1 VNHAMDCVSAG
12 IKNGGWYRDPKTG
25 QPLYGDKKNTG
36 SRSGAE
42 NQGYR
47 PNQGSKMSEMRNYS
61 QNRPVPVT
69 PRYLKGTSVKIG
81 GTFLAAT
88 GAVFGLTSVIFL
100 IITLIGSLITAFDVV
115 SGLIIGIFAVAFI
128 SFAVMTYVGVD
139 MVRTVG
145 RFRQYV
151 SVLRDREFCDIKEI
165 ASATG
170 RDVRKVLKDVKKMIT
185 KGWFCQGHLDEK
197 ESCLMVSE
205 HAWNQYT
212 ALMEDMK
219 QRKAEEQAA
228 QKKMQEEYDRLSP
241 EVQKIVQA
249 GDEYVR
255 KIKAANDAI
264 PGEEISAKISRME
277 LLVDRIFD
285 APLLYTGVENLL
297 GVYGYALQ
305 IYCDFSG
312 YSDMAIGI
320 ALWLGFR
327 FNINFDSPYQSAT
340 ITEFWRRWHISLS
353 SWLKDYLYI
362 SLGGN
367 RKGKIR
373 TYMNLLITMLLGG
386 LWHGASV
393 SFILWG
399 ALHGIALAVH
409 KFVMGHF
416 SSFKAL
422 GCEMKP
428 WRRVLGVL
436 ITFHV
441 VCFGWI
447 LFRATSMK
455 AVGEMLR
462 QIFTNFHPE
471 VFMQFVLGYKGVFA
485 LMVIGYVLHF
495 MPKRSEDALRG
506 VVTRSPL
513 LIQAA
518 ILAIAIFIVVQF
530 KSAGVQP
537 FIYFQF

>member
-1 VNHAMDCVSAG
+1 MNNDWEHFGEEIKQTIQDAIDTKDYSRLNQMVSDTVNHAIDCVSAG

-47 PNQGSKMSEMRNYS
+47 PNQESKMSEMRNYS

-228 QKKMQEEYDRLSP
+228 QKKMREEYDRLSP

-255 KIKAANDAI
+255 RIKAANDAI
-264 PGEEISAKISRME
+264 PGEVISAKISRME

-285 APLLYTGVENLL
+285 RVEQNPDSVNDMRRMMDYYLPTTMKLLEAYEELDAQPVQGENIISSKKEIEDTIDTLNIAFEKLL
-297 GVYGYALQ
+297 DSLFQDTAWDV
-305 IYCDFSG
+305 S
-312 YSDMAIGI
+312 SD
-320 ALWLGFR
+320 
-327 FNINFDSPYQSAT
+327 
-340 ITEFWRRWHISLS
+340 ISVLH
-353 SWLKDYLYI
+353 
-362 SLGGN
+362 
-367 RKGKIR
+367 
-373 TYMNLLITMLLGG
+373 TMLAQEG
-386 LWHGASV
+386 L
-393 SFILWG
+393 
-399 ALHGIALAVH
+399 
-409 KFVMGHF
+409 
-416 SSFKAL
+416 
-422 GCEMKP
+422 
-428 WRRVLGVL
+428 
-436 ITFHV
+436 T
-441 VCFGWI
+441 
-447 LFRATSMK
+447 
-455 AVGEMLR
+455 
-462 QIFTNFHPE
+462 
-471 VFMQFVLGYKGVFA
+471 
-485 LMVIGYVLHF
+485 
-495 MPKRSEDALRG
+495 EDGL
-506 VVTRSPL
+506 
-513 LIQAA
+513 
-518 ILAIAIFIVVQF
+518 
-530 KSAGVQP
+530 KK
-537 FIYFQF
+537 

>member
-1 VNHAMDCVSAG
+1 MNNDWEHFGEEIKQTIQDAIDTKDYSRLNQMVSDTVNHAMDCVSAG

-25 QPLYGDKKNTG
+25 QPLYGNKKNTG

-47 PNQGSKMSEMRNYS
+47 PNQESKMSEMRNYS
-61 QNRPVPVT
+61 QNRPVPVS

-100 IITLIGSLITAFDVV
+100 IITLIGSVITAFDVV

-165 ASATG
+165 ASVTG

-264 PGEEISAKISRME
+264 PGEVISAKISRME

-285 APLLYTGVENLL
+285 RVEQNPDSVNDMRRMMDYYLPTTMKLLEAYEELDAQPVQGENIISSKKEIEDTIDTLNIAFEKLL
-297 GVYGYALQ
+297 DSLFQDTAWDV
-305 IYCDFSG
+305 S
-312 YSDMAIGI
+312 SD
-320 ALWLGFR
+320 
-327 FNINFDSPYQSAT
+327 
-340 ITEFWRRWHISLS
+340 ISVLH
-353 SWLKDYLYI
+353 
-362 SLGGN
+362 
-367 RKGKIR
+367 
-373 TYMNLLITMLLGG
+373 TMLAQEG
-386 LWHGASV
+386 L
-393 SFILWG
+393 
-399 ALHGIALAVH
+399 
-409 KFVMGHF
+409 
-416 SSFKAL
+416 
-422 GCEMKP
+422 
-428 WRRVLGVL
+428 
-436 ITFHV
+436 T
-441 VCFGWI
+441 
-447 LFRATSMK
+447 
-455 AVGEMLR
+455 
-462 QIFTNFHPE
+462 
-471 VFMQFVLGYKGVFA
+471 
-485 LMVIGYVLHF
+485 
-495 MPKRSEDALRG
+495 EDGL
-506 VVTRSPL
+506 
-513 LIQAA
+513 
-518 ILAIAIFIVVQF
+518 
-530 KSAGVQP
+530 KK
-537 FIYFQF
+537 

>member
-1 VNHAMDCVSAG
+1 MNNDWEHFGEEIKQTIQDAIDTKDYSRLNQMVSDTVNHAMDCVSAG

-47 PNQGSKMSEMRNYS
+47 PNQESKMSEMRNYS
-61 QNRPVPVT
+61 QNCPVPVS

-100 IITLIGSLITAFDVV
+100 IITLIGSVITAFDVV

-228 QKKMQEEYDRLSP
+228 QKKMREEYDRLSP

-255 KIKAANDAI
+255 RIKAANDAI
-264 PGEEISAKISRME
+264 PGEVISAKISRME

-285 APLLYTGVENLL
+285 RVEQNPDSVNDMRRMMDYYLPTTMKLLEAYEELDVQPVQGENIISSKKEIEDTIDTLNIAFEKLL
-297 GVYGYALQ
+297 DSLFQDTAWDV
-305 IYCDFSG
+305 S
-312 YSDMAIGI
+312 SD
-320 ALWLGFR
+320 
-327 FNINFDSPYQSAT
+327 
-340 ITEFWRRWHISLS
+340 ISVLH
-353 SWLKDYLYI
+353 
-362 SLGGN
+362 
-367 RKGKIR
+367 
-373 TYMNLLITMLLGG
+373 TMLAQEG
-386 LWHGASV
+386 L
-393 SFILWG
+393 
-399 ALHGIALAVH
+399 
-409 KFVMGHF
+409 
-416 SSFKAL
+416 
-422 GCEMKP
+422 
-428 WRRVLGVL
+428 
-436 ITFHV
+436 T
-441 VCFGWI
+441 
-447 LFRATSMK
+447 
-455 AVGEMLR
+455 
-462 QIFTNFHPE
+462 
-471 VFMQFVLGYKGVFA
+471 
-485 LMVIGYVLHF
+485 
-495 MPKRSEDALRG
+495 EDGL
-506 VVTRSPL
+506 
-513 LIQAA
+513 
-518 ILAIAIFIVVQF
+518 
-530 KSAGVQP
+530 KK
-537 FIYFQF
+537 

>member
-1 VNHAMDCVSAG
+1 MNNDWEHFGEEIKQTIQDAIDTKDYSRLNQMVSDTVNHAMDCVLAG

-25 QPLYGDKKNTG
+25 QPLYGNKKNTG

-47 PNQGSKMSEMRNYS
+47 PNQESKMSEMRNYS
-61 QNRPVPVT
+61 QNRPVPVS

-100 IITLIGSLITAFDVV
+100 IITLIGSVITAFDVV

-228 QKKMQEEYDRLSP
+228 QKKMREEYDRLSP

-264 PGEEISAKISRME
+264 PGEVISAKISRME

-285 APLLYTGVENLL
+285 RVEQNPDSVNDMRRMMDYYLPTTMKLLEAYEELDAQPVQGENIISSKKEIEDTIDTLNIAFEKLL
-297 GVYGYALQ
+297 DSLFQDTAWDV
-305 IYCDFSG
+305 S
-312 YSDMAIGI
+312 SD
-320 ALWLGFR
+320 
-327 FNINFDSPYQSAT
+327 
-340 ITEFWRRWHISLS
+340 ISVLH
-353 SWLKDYLYI
+353 
-362 SLGGN
+362 
-367 RKGKIR
+367 
-373 TYMNLLITMLLGG
+373 TMLAQEG
-386 LWHGASV
+386 L
-393 SFILWG
+393 
-399 ALHGIALAVH
+399 
-409 KFVMGHF
+409 
-416 SSFKAL
+416 
-422 GCEMKP
+422 
-428 WRRVLGVL
+428 
-436 ITFHV
+436 T
-441 VCFGWI
+441 
-447 LFRATSMK
+447 
-455 AVGEMLR
+455 
-462 QIFTNFHPE
+462 
-471 VFMQFVLGYKGVFA
+471 
-485 LMVIGYVLHF
+485 
-495 MPKRSEDALRG
+495 EDGL
-506 VVTRSPL
+506 
-513 LIQAA
+513 
-518 ILAIAIFIVVQF
+518 
-530 KSAGVQP
+530 KK
-537 FIYFQF
+537 

>member
-1 VNHAMDCVSAG
+1 MNNDWEHFGEEIKQTIQDAIDTKDYSRLNQMVSDTVNHAMDCVSAG

-25 QPLYGDKKNTG
+25 QPLYRNKKNTG

-47 PNQGSKMSEMRNYS
+47 PNQESKMSEMRNYS

-255 KIKAANDAI
+255 RIKAANDAI
-264 PGEEISAKISRME
+264 PGEVISAKISRME

-285 APLLYTGVENLL
+285 RVEQNPDSVNDMRRMMDYYLPTTMKLLEAYEELDVQPVQGENIISSKKEIEDTIDTLNIAFEKLL
-297 GVYGYALQ
+297 DSLFQDTAWDV
-305 IYCDFSG
+305 S
-312 YSDMAIGI
+312 SD
-320 ALWLGFR
+320 
-327 FNINFDSPYQSAT
+327 
-340 ITEFWRRWHISLS
+340 ISVLH
-353 SWLKDYLYI
+353 
-362 SLGGN
+362 
-367 RKGKIR
+367 
-373 TYMNLLITMLLGG
+373 TMLAQEG
-386 LWHGASV
+386 L
-393 SFILWG
+393 
-399 ALHGIALAVH
+399 
-409 KFVMGHF
+409 
-416 SSFKAL
+416 
-422 GCEMKP
+422 
-428 WRRVLGVL
+428 
-436 ITFHV
+436 T
-441 VCFGWI
+441 
-447 LFRATSMK
+447 
-455 AVGEMLR
+455 
-462 QIFTNFHPE
+462 
-471 VFMQFVLGYKGVFA
+471 
-485 LMVIGYVLHF
+485 
-495 MPKRSEDALRG
+495 EDGL
-506 VVTRSPL
+506 
-513 LIQAA
+513 
-518 ILAIAIFIVVQF
+518 
-530 KSAGVQP
+530 KK
-537 FIYFQF
+537 

>member
-1 VNHAMDCVSAG
+1 MNNDWEHFGEEIKQTIQDAIDTKDYSRLNQMVSDTVNHAMDCVSAG

-47 PNQGSKMSEMRNYS
+47 PNQESKMSEMRNYS
-61 QNRPVPVT
+61 QNRPVPVS

-100 IITLIGSLITAFDVV
+100 IITLIGSVITAFDVV

-205 HAWNQYT
+205 DAWNQYT

-228 QKKMQEEYDRLSP
+228 QKKMREEYDRLSP

-255 KIKAANDAI
+255 RIKAANDAI
-264 PGEEISAKISRME
+264 PGEVISAKISRME

-285 APLLYTGVENLL
+285 RVEQNPDSVNDMRRMMDYYLPTTMKLLEAYEELDAQPVQGENIISSKKEIEDTIDTLNIAFEKLL
-297 GVYGYALQ
+297 DSLFQDTAWDV
-305 IYCDFSG
+305 S
-312 YSDMAIGI
+312 SD
-320 ALWLGFR
+320 
-327 FNINFDSPYQSAT
+327 
-340 ITEFWRRWHISLS
+340 ISVLH
-353 SWLKDYLYI
+353 
-362 SLGGN
+362 
-367 RKGKIR
+367 
-373 TYMNLLITMLLGG
+373 TMLAQEG
-386 LWHGASV
+386 L
-393 SFILWG
+393 
-399 ALHGIALAVH
+399 
-409 KFVMGHF
+409 
-416 SSFKAL
+416 
-422 GCEMKP
+422 
-428 WRRVLGVL
+428 
-436 ITFHV
+436 T
-441 VCFGWI
+441 
-447 LFRATSMK
+447 
-455 AVGEMLR
+455 
-462 QIFTNFHPE
+462 
-471 VFMQFVLGYKGVFA
+471 
-485 LMVIGYVLHF
+485 
-495 MPKRSEDALRG
+495 EDGL
-506 VVTRSPL
+506 
-513 LIQAA
+513 
-518 ILAIAIFIVVQF
+518 
-530 KSAGVQP
+530 KK
-537 FIYFQF
+537 

>member
-1 VNHAMDCVSAG
+1 MNNDWEHFGEEIKQTIQDAIDTKDYSRLNQMVSDTVNHAMDCVSAG

-47 PNQGSKMSEMRNYS
+47 PNQESKMSEMRNYS
-61 QNRPVPVT
+61 QNRPVPMT

-228 QKKMQEEYDRLSP
+228 QKKMREEYDRLSP

-255 KIKAANDAI
+255 RIKAANDAI
-264 PGEEISAKISRME
+264 PGEVISAKISRME

-285 APLLYTGVENLL
+285 RVEQNPDSVNDMRRMMDYYLPTTMKLLEAYEELDAQPVQGENIISSKKEIEDTIDTLNIAFEKLL
-297 GVYGYALQ
+297 DSLFQDTAWDV
-305 IYCDFSG
+305 S
-312 YSDMAIGI
+312 SD
-320 ALWLGFR
+320 
-327 FNINFDSPYQSAT
+327 
-340 ITEFWRRWHISLS
+340 ISVLH
-353 SWLKDYLYI
+353 
-362 SLGGN
+362 
-367 RKGKIR
+367 
-373 TYMNLLITMLLGG
+373 TMLAQEG
-386 LWHGASV
+386 L
-393 SFILWG
+393 
-399 ALHGIALAVH
+399 
-409 KFVMGHF
+409 
-416 SSFKAL
+416 
-422 GCEMKP
+422 
-428 WRRVLGVL
+428 
-436 ITFHV
+436 T
-441 VCFGWI
+441 
-447 LFRATSMK
+447 
-455 AVGEMLR
+455 
-462 QIFTNFHPE
+462 
-471 VFMQFVLGYKGVFA
+471 
-485 LMVIGYVLHF
+485 
-495 MPKRSEDALRG
+495 EDGL
-506 VVTRSPL
+506 
-513 LIQAA
+513 
-518 ILAIAIFIVVQF
+518 
-530 KSAGVQP
+530 KK
-537 FIYFQF
+537 

>member
-1 VNHAMDCVSAG
+1 MNNDWEHFGEEIKQTIQDAIDTKDYSRLNQMVSDTVNHAMDCVSAG

-25 QPLYGDKKNTG
+25 QPLYRNKKNTG

-47 PNQGSKMSEMRNYS
+47 PNQESKMSEMRNYS

-115 SGLIIGIFAVAFI
+115 SGLIIGIFAVAVI

-264 PGEEISAKISRME
+264 PGEVISAKISRME

-285 APLLYTGVENLL
+285 RVEQNPDSVNDMRRMMDYYLPTTMKLLEAYEELDAQPVQGENIISSKKEIEDTIDTLNIAFEKLL
-297 GVYGYALQ
+297 DSLFQDTAWDV
-305 IYCDFSG
+305 S
-312 YSDMAIGI
+312 SD
-320 ALWLGFR
+320 
-327 FNINFDSPYQSAT
+327 
-340 ITEFWRRWHISLS
+340 ISVLH
-353 SWLKDYLYI
+353 
-362 SLGGN
+362 
-367 RKGKIR
+367 
-373 TYMNLLITMLLGG
+373 TMLAQEG
-386 LWHGASV
+386 L
-393 SFILWG
+393 
-399 ALHGIALAVH
+399 
-409 KFVMGHF
+409 
-416 SSFKAL
+416 
-422 GCEMKP
+422 
-428 WRRVLGVL
+428 
-436 ITFHV
+436 T
-441 VCFGWI
+441 
-447 LFRATSMK
+447 
-455 AVGEMLR
+455 
-462 QIFTNFHPE
+462 
-471 VFMQFVLGYKGVFA
+471 
-485 LMVIGYVLHF
+485 
-495 MPKRSEDALRG
+495 EDGL
-506 VVTRSPL
+506 
-513 LIQAA
+513 
-518 ILAIAIFIVVQF
+518 
-530 KSAGVQP
+530 KK
-537 FIYFQF
+537 

>member
-1 VNHAMDCVSAG
+1 MNNDWEHFGEEIKQTIQDAIDTKDYSRLNQMVSDTVNHAMDCVSAG

-25 QPLYGDKKNTG
+25 QPLYRNKKNTG

-47 PNQGSKMSEMRNYS
+47 PNQESKMSEMRNYS

-100 IITLIGSLITAFDVV
+100 IITLIGSAITAFDVV

-264 PGEEISAKISRME
+264 PGEVISAKISRME

-285 APLLYTGVENLL
+285 RVEQNPDSVNDMRRMMDYYLPTTMKLLEAYEELDAQPVQGENIISSKKEIEDTIDTLNIAFEKLL
-297 GVYGYALQ
+297 DSLFQDTAWDV
-305 IYCDFSG
+305 S
-312 YSDMAIGI
+312 SD
-320 ALWLGFR
+320 
-327 FNINFDSPYQSAT
+327 
-340 ITEFWRRWHISLS
+340 ISVLH
-353 SWLKDYLYI
+353 
-362 SLGGN
+362 
-367 RKGKIR
+367 
-373 TYMNLLITMLLGG
+373 TMLAQEG
-386 LWHGASV
+386 L
-393 SFILWG
+393 
-399 ALHGIALAVH
+399 
-409 KFVMGHF
+409 
-416 SSFKAL
+416 
-422 GCEMKP
+422 
-428 WRRVLGVL
+428 
-436 ITFHV
+436 T
-441 VCFGWI
+441 
-447 LFRATSMK
+447 
-455 AVGEMLR
+455 
-462 QIFTNFHPE
+462 
-471 VFMQFVLGYKGVFA
+471 
-485 LMVIGYVLHF
+485 
-495 MPKRSEDALRG
+495 EDGL
-506 VVTRSPL
+506 
-513 LIQAA
+513 
-518 ILAIAIFIVVQF
+518 
-530 KSAGVQP
+530 KK
-537 FIYFQF
+537 

>member
-1 VNHAMDCVSAG
+1 MNNDWEHFGEEIKQTIQDAIDTKDYSRLNQMVSDTVNHAMDCVSAG

-25 QPLYGDKKNTG
+25 QPLYGNKKNTG

-47 PNQGSKMSEMRNYS
+47 PNQESKMSEMRNYS
-61 QNRPVPVT
+61 QNRPVSVT

-100 IITLIGSLITAFDVV
+100 IITLIGSVITAFDVV

-205 HAWNQYT
+205 QAWNQYT

-228 QKKMQEEYDRLSP
+228 QKKMQEEYDSLSP

-255 KIKAANDAI
+255 RIKAANDAI
-264 PGEEISAKISRME
+264 PGEVISAKISRME

-285 APLLYTGVENLL
+285 RVEQNPDSVNDMRRMMDYYLPTTMKLLEAYEELDAQPVQGENIISSKKEIEDTIDTLNIAFEKLL
-297 GVYGYALQ
+297 DSLFQDTAWDV
-305 IYCDFSG
+305 S
-312 YSDMAIGI
+312 SD
-320 ALWLGFR
+320 
-327 FNINFDSPYQSAT
+327 
-340 ITEFWRRWHISLS
+340 ISVLH
-353 SWLKDYLYI
+353 
-362 SLGGN
+362 
-367 RKGKIR
+367 
-373 TYMNLLITMLLGG
+373 TMLAQEG
-386 LWHGASV
+386 L
-393 SFILWG
+393 
-399 ALHGIALAVH
+399 
-409 KFVMGHF
+409 
-416 SSFKAL
+416 
-422 GCEMKP
+422 
-428 WRRVLGVL
+428 
-436 ITFHV
+436 T
-441 VCFGWI
+441 
-447 LFRATSMK
+447 
-455 AVGEMLR
+455 
-462 QIFTNFHPE
+462 
-471 VFMQFVLGYKGVFA
+471 
-485 LMVIGYVLHF
+485 
-495 MPKRSEDALRG
+495 EDGL
-506 VVTRSPL
+506 
-513 LIQAA
+513 
-518 ILAIAIFIVVQF
+518 
-530 KSAGVQP
+530 KK
-537 FIYFQF
+537 

>member
-1 VNHAMDCVSAG
+1 MNNDWEHFGEEIKQTIQDAIDTKDYSRLNQMVSDTVNHAMDCVSAG

-25 QPLYGDKKNTG
+25 QPLYRNKKNTG

-47 PNQGSKMSEMRNYS
+47 PNQESKMSEMRNYS
-61 QNRPVPVT
+61 QNRPVPVS

-100 IITLIGSLITAFDVV
+100 IITLIGSAITAFDVV

-264 PGEEISAKISRME
+264 PGEVISAKISRME

-285 APLLYTGVENLL
+285 RVEQNPDSVNDMRRMMDYYLPTTMKLLEAYEELDAQPVQGENIISSKKEIEDTIDTLNIAFEKLL
-297 GVYGYALQ
+297 DSLFQDTAWDV
-305 IYCDFSG
+305 S
-312 YSDMAIGI
+312 SD
-320 ALWLGFR
+320 
-327 FNINFDSPYQSAT
+327 
-340 ITEFWRRWHISLS
+340 ISVLH
-353 SWLKDYLYI
+353 
-362 SLGGN
+362 
-367 RKGKIR
+367 
-373 TYMNLLITMLLGG
+373 TMLAQEG
-386 LWHGASV
+386 L
-393 SFILWG
+393 
-399 ALHGIALAVH
+399 
-409 KFVMGHF
+409 
-416 SSFKAL
+416 
-422 GCEMKP
+422 
-428 WRRVLGVL
+428 
-436 ITFHV
+436 T
-441 VCFGWI
+441 
-447 LFRATSMK
+447 
-455 AVGEMLR
+455 
-462 QIFTNFHPE
+462 
-471 VFMQFVLGYKGVFA
+471 
-485 LMVIGYVLHF
+485 
-495 MPKRSEDALRG
+495 EDGL
-506 VVTRSPL
+506 
-513 LIQAA
+513 
-518 ILAIAIFIVVQF
+518 
-530 KSAGVQP
+530 KK
-537 FIYFQF
+537 

>member
-1 VNHAMDCVSAG
+1 MNNDWEHFGEEIKQTIQDAIDTKDYSRLNQMVSDTVNHAMDCVSAG

-47 PNQGSKMSEMRNYS
+47 PNQESKMSEMRNYS
-61 QNRPVPVT
+61 QNHPVPMS

-228 QKKMQEEYDRLSP
+228 QKKMREEYDRLSP

-255 KIKAANDAI
+255 RIKAANDAI
-264 PGEEISAKISRME
+264 PGEVISAKISRME

-285 APLLYTGVENLL
+285 RVEQNPDSVNDMRRMMDYYLPTTMKLLEAYEELDAQPVQGENIISSKKEIEDTIDTLNIAFEKLL
-297 GVYGYALQ
+297 DSLFQDTAWDV
-305 IYCDFSG
+305 S
-312 YSDMAIGI
+312 SD
-320 ALWLGFR
+320 
-327 FNINFDSPYQSAT
+327 
-340 ITEFWRRWHISLS
+340 ISVLH
-353 SWLKDYLYI
+353 
-362 SLGGN
+362 
-367 RKGKIR
+367 
-373 TYMNLLITMLLGG
+373 TMLAQEG
-386 LWHGASV
+386 L
-393 SFILWG
+393 
-399 ALHGIALAVH
+399 
-409 KFVMGHF
+409 
-416 SSFKAL
+416 
-422 GCEMKP
+422 
-428 WRRVLGVL
+428 
-436 ITFHV
+436 T
-441 VCFGWI
+441 
-447 LFRATSMK
+447 
-455 AVGEMLR
+455 
-462 QIFTNFHPE
+462 
-471 VFMQFVLGYKGVFA
+471 
-485 LMVIGYVLHF
+485 
-495 MPKRSEDALRG
+495 EDGL
-506 VVTRSPL
+506 
-513 LIQAA
+513 
-518 ILAIAIFIVVQF
+518 
-530 KSAGVQP
+530 KK
-537 FIYFQF
+537 

>member
-1 VNHAMDCVSAG
+1 MNNDWEHFGEEIKQTIQDAIDTKDYSRLNQMVSDTVNHAMDCVSAG

-25 QPLYGDKKNTG
+25 QPLYGNKKNTG

-47 PNQGSKMSEMRNYS
+47 PNQGPKMSEMRNYS
-61 QNRPVPVT
+61 QNHPVPVT

-100 IITLIGSLITAFDVV
+100 IITLIGSVITAFDVV

-255 KIKAANDAI
+255 RIKAANDAI
-264 PGEEISAKISRME
+264 PGEVISAKISRME

-285 APLLYTGVENLL
+285 RVEQNPDSVNDMRRMMDYYLPTTMKLLEAYEELDAQPVQGENIISSKKEIEDTIDTLNIAFEKLL
-297 GVYGYALQ
+297 DSLFQDTAWDV
-305 IYCDFSG
+305 S
-312 YSDMAIGI
+312 SD
-320 ALWLGFR
+320 
-327 FNINFDSPYQSAT
+327 
-340 ITEFWRRWHISLS
+340 ISVLH
-353 SWLKDYLYI
+353 
-362 SLGGN
+362 
-367 RKGKIR
+367 
-373 TYMNLLITMLLGG
+373 TMLAQEG
-386 LWHGASV
+386 L
-393 SFILWG
+393 
-399 ALHGIALAVH
+399 
-409 KFVMGHF
+409 
-416 SSFKAL
+416 
-422 GCEMKP
+422 
-428 WRRVLGVL
+428 
-436 ITFHV
+436 T
-441 VCFGWI
+441 
-447 LFRATSMK
+447 
-455 AVGEMLR
+455 
-462 QIFTNFHPE
+462 
-471 VFMQFVLGYKGVFA
+471 
-485 LMVIGYVLHF
+485 
-495 MPKRSEDALRG
+495 EDGL
-506 VVTRSPL
+506 
-513 LIQAA
+513 
-518 ILAIAIFIVVQF
+518 
-530 KSAGVQP
+530 KK
-537 FIYFQF
+537 

>member
-1 VNHAMDCVSAG
+1 MNNDWEHFGEEIKQTIQDAIDTKDYSRLNQMVSDTVNHAMDCVSAG

-25 QPLYGDKKNTG
+25 QPLYRNKKNTG

-47 PNQGSKMSEMRNYS
+47 PNQESKMSEMRNYS
-61 QNRPVPVT
+61 QNRPVPVS

-100 IITLIGSLITAFDVV
+100 IITLIGSVITAFDVV

-264 PGEEISAKISRME
+264 PGEVISAKISRME

-285 APLLYTGVENLL
+285 RVEQNPDSVNDMRRMMDYYLPTTMKLLEAYEELDAQPVQGENIISSKKEIEDTIDTLNIAFEKLL
-297 GVYGYALQ
+297 DSLFQDTAWDV
-305 IYCDFSG
+305 S
-312 YSDMAIGI
+312 SD
-320 ALWLGFR
+320 
-327 FNINFDSPYQSAT
+327 
-340 ITEFWRRWHISLS
+340 ISVLH
-353 SWLKDYLYI
+353 
-362 SLGGN
+362 
-367 RKGKIR
+367 
-373 TYMNLLITMLLGG
+373 TMLAQEG
-386 LWHGASV
+386 L
-393 SFILWG
+393 
-399 ALHGIALAVH
+399 
-409 KFVMGHF
+409 
-416 SSFKAL
+416 
-422 GCEMKP
+422 
-428 WRRVLGVL
+428 
-436 ITFHV
+436 T
-441 VCFGWI
+441 
-447 LFRATSMK
+447 
-455 AVGEMLR
+455 
-462 QIFTNFHPE
+462 
-471 VFMQFVLGYKGVFA
+471 
-485 LMVIGYVLHF
+485 
-495 MPKRSEDALRG
+495 EDGL
-506 VVTRSPL
+506 
-513 LIQAA
+513 
-518 ILAIAIFIVVQF
+518 
-530 KSAGVQP
+530 KK
-537 FIYFQF
+537 

>member
-1 VNHAMDCVSAG
+1 MNNDWEHFGEEIKQTIQDAIDTKDYSRLNQMVSDTVNHAMDCVSAG

-47 PNQGSKMSEMRNYS
+47 PNQESKMSEMRNYS

-88 GAVFGLTSVIFL
+88 GVVFGLTSVIFL
-100 IITLIGSLITAFDVV
+100 IITLIGSVITAFDVV

-228 QKKMQEEYDRLSP
+228 QKKMREEYDRLSP

-264 PGEEISAKISRME
+264 PGEVISAKISRME

-285 APLLYTGVENLL
+285 RVEQNPDSVNDMRRMMDYYLPTTMKLLEAYEELDAQPVQGENIISSKKEIEDTIDTLNIAFEKLL
-297 GVYGYALQ
+297 DSLFQDTAWDV
-305 IYCDFSG
+305 S
-312 YSDMAIGI
+312 SD
-320 ALWLGFR
+320 
-327 FNINFDSPYQSAT
+327 
-340 ITEFWRRWHISLS
+340 ISVLH
-353 SWLKDYLYI
+353 
-362 SLGGN
+362 
-367 RKGKIR
+367 
-373 TYMNLLITMLLGG
+373 TMLAQEG
-386 LWHGASV
+386 L
-393 SFILWG
+393 
-399 ALHGIALAVH
+399 
-409 KFVMGHF
+409 
-416 SSFKAL
+416 
-422 GCEMKP
+422 
-428 WRRVLGVL
+428 
-436 ITFHV
+436 T
-441 VCFGWI
+441 
-447 LFRATSMK
+447 
-455 AVGEMLR
+455 
-462 QIFTNFHPE
+462 
-471 VFMQFVLGYKGVFA
+471 
-485 LMVIGYVLHF
+485 
-495 MPKRSEDALRG
+495 EDGL
-506 VVTRSPL
+506 
-513 LIQAA
+513 
-518 ILAIAIFIVVQF
+518 
-530 KSAGVQP
+530 KK
-537 FIYFQF
+537 

>member
-1 VNHAMDCVSAG
+1 MNNDWEHFGEEIKQTIQDAIDTKDYSRLNQMVSDTVNHAMDCVSAG

-25 QPLYGDKKNTG
+25 QPLYGNKKNTG

-42 NQGYR
+42 NQWYR
-47 PNQGSKMSEMRNYS
+47 PNQESKMSEMRNYS

-100 IITLIGSLITAFDVV
+100 IITLIGSVITAFDVV

-264 PGEEISAKISRME
+264 PGEVISAKISRME

-285 APLLYTGVENLL
+285 RVEQNPDSVNDMRRMMDYYLPTTMKLLEAYEELDAQPVQGENIISSKKEIEDTIDTLNIAFEKLL
-297 GVYGYALQ
+297 DSLFQDTAWDV
-305 IYCDFSG
+305 S
-312 YSDMAIGI
+312 SD
-320 ALWLGFR
+320 
-327 FNINFDSPYQSAT
+327 
-340 ITEFWRRWHISLS
+340 ISVLH
-353 SWLKDYLYI
+353 
-362 SLGGN
+362 
-367 RKGKIR
+367 
-373 TYMNLLITMLLGG
+373 TMLAQEG
-386 LWHGASV
+386 L
-393 SFILWG
+393 
-399 ALHGIALAVH
+399 
-409 KFVMGHF
+409 
-416 SSFKAL
+416 
-422 GCEMKP
+422 
-428 WRRVLGVL
+428 
-436 ITFHV
+436 T
-441 VCFGWI
+441 
-447 LFRATSMK
+447 
-455 AVGEMLR
+455 
-462 QIFTNFHPE
+462 
-471 VFMQFVLGYKGVFA
+471 
-485 LMVIGYVLHF
+485 
-495 MPKRSEDALRG
+495 EDGL
-506 VVTRSPL
+506 
-513 LIQAA
+513 
-518 ILAIAIFIVVQF
+518 
-530 KSAGVQP
+530 KK
-537 FIYFQF
+537 

>member
-1 VNHAMDCVSAG
+1 MNNDWEHFGEEIKQTIQDAVDTKDYSRLNQMVSDTVNHAMDCVSAG

-47 PNQGSKMSEMRNYS
+47 PNQESKMSEMRNYS

-165 ASATG
+165 ASVTG

-228 QKKMQEEYDRLSP
+228 QKKMREEYDRLSP

-255 KIKAANDAI
+255 RIKAANDAI
-264 PGEEISAKISRME
+264 PGEVISAKISRME

-285 APLLYTGVENLL
+285 RVEQNPDSVNDMRRMMDYYLPTTMKLLEAYEELDAQPVQGENIISSKKEIEDTIDTLNIAFEKLL
-297 GVYGYALQ
+297 DSLFQDTAWDV
-305 IYCDFSG
+305 S
-312 YSDMAIGI
+312 SD
-320 ALWLGFR
+320 
-327 FNINFDSPYQSAT
+327 
-340 ITEFWRRWHISLS
+340 ISVLH
-353 SWLKDYLYI
+353 
-362 SLGGN
+362 
-367 RKGKIR
+367 
-373 TYMNLLITMLLGG
+373 TMLAQEG
-386 LWHGASV
+386 L
-393 SFILWG
+393 
-399 ALHGIALAVH
+399 
-409 KFVMGHF
+409 
-416 SSFKAL
+416 
-422 GCEMKP
+422 
-428 WRRVLGVL
+428 
-436 ITFHV
+436 T
-441 VCFGWI
+441 
-447 LFRATSMK
+447 
-455 AVGEMLR
+455 
-462 QIFTNFHPE
+462 
-471 VFMQFVLGYKGVFA
+471 
-485 LMVIGYVLHF
+485 
-495 MPKRSEDALRG
+495 EDGL
-506 VVTRSPL
+506 
-513 LIQAA
+513 
-518 ILAIAIFIVVQF
+518 
-530 KSAGVQP
+530 KK
-537 FIYFQF
+537 

>member
-1 VNHAMDCVSAG
+1 MNNDWEHFGEEIKQTIQDAIDTKDYSRLNQMVSDTVNHAMDCVSAG

-47 PNQGSKMSEMRNYS
+47 PNQGPKMSEMRNYS
-61 QNRPVPVT
+61 QNHPVPVT

-165 ASATG
+165 ASVTG

-228 QKKMQEEYDRLSP
+228 QKKMREEYDRLSP

-255 KIKAANDAI
+255 RIKAANDAI
-264 PGEEISAKISRME
+264 PGEVISAKISRME

-285 APLLYTGVENLL
+285 RVEQNPDSVNDMRRMMDYYLPTTMKLLEAYEELDAQPVQGENIISSKKEIEDTIDTLNIAFEKLL
-297 GVYGYALQ
+297 DSLFQDTAWDV
-305 IYCDFSG
+305 S
-312 YSDMAIGI
+312 SD
-320 ALWLGFR
+320 
-327 FNINFDSPYQSAT
+327 
-340 ITEFWRRWHISLS
+340 ISVLH
-353 SWLKDYLYI
+353 
-362 SLGGN
+362 
-367 RKGKIR
+367 
-373 TYMNLLITMLLGG
+373 TMLAQEG
-386 LWHGASV
+386 L
-393 SFILWG
+393 
-399 ALHGIALAVH
+399 
-409 KFVMGHF
+409 
-416 SSFKAL
+416 
-422 GCEMKP
+422 
-428 WRRVLGVL
+428 
-436 ITFHV
+436 T
-441 VCFGWI
+441 
-447 LFRATSMK
+447 
-455 AVGEMLR
+455 
-462 QIFTNFHPE
+462 
-471 VFMQFVLGYKGVFA
+471 
-485 LMVIGYVLHF
+485 
-495 MPKRSEDALRG
+495 EDGL
-506 VVTRSPL
+506 
-513 LIQAA
+513 
-518 ILAIAIFIVVQF
+518 
-530 KSAGVQP
+530 KK
-537 FIYFQF
+537 

>member
-1 VNHAMDCVSAG
+1 MMQTNQVKLLRRTSMNNDWEHFGEEIKQTIQDAIDTKDYSRLNQMVSDTVNHAMDCVSAG

-25 QPLYGDKKNTG
+25 QPLYGNKKNTG

-42 NQGYR
+42 NQRYC
-47 PNQGSKMSEMRNYS
+47 PNQGPKMSEMKNYS
-61 QNRPVPVT
+61 QNHPVPVS

-100 IITLIGSLITAFDVV
+100 IITLIGSVITAFDVV

-151 SVLRDREFCDIKEI
+151 SVLKDREFCDIKEI

-255 KIKAANDAI
+255 RIKAANDAI
-264 PGEEISAKISRME
+264 PGEVISAKISRME

-285 APLLYTGVENLL
+285 RVEQNPDSVNDMRRMMDYYLPTTMKLLEAYEELDAQPVQGENIISSKKEIEDTIDTLNIAFEKLL
-297 GVYGYALQ
+297 DSLFQDTAWDV
-305 IYCDFSG
+305 S
-312 YSDMAIGI
+312 SD
-320 ALWLGFR
+320 
-327 FNINFDSPYQSAT
+327 
-340 ITEFWRRWHISLS
+340 ISVLH
-353 SWLKDYLYI
+353 
-362 SLGGN
+362 
-367 RKGKIR
+367 
-373 TYMNLLITMLLGG
+373 TMLAQEG
-386 LWHGASV
+386 L
-393 SFILWG
+393 
-399 ALHGIALAVH
+399 
-409 KFVMGHF
+409 
-416 SSFKAL
+416 
-422 GCEMKP
+422 
-428 WRRVLGVL
+428 
-436 ITFHV
+436 T
-441 VCFGWI
+441 
-447 LFRATSMK
+447 
-455 AVGEMLR
+455 
-462 QIFTNFHPE
+462 
-471 VFMQFVLGYKGVFA
+471 
-485 LMVIGYVLHF
+485 
-495 MPKRSEDALRG
+495 EDGL
-506 VVTRSPL
+506 
-513 LIQAA
+513 
-518 ILAIAIFIVVQF
+518 
-530 KSAGVQP
+530 KK
-537 FIYFQF
+537 

>member
-1 VNHAMDCVSAG
+1 MNNDWEHFGEEIKQTIQDAIDTKDYSRLNQMVSDTVNHAMDCVSAG

-25 QPLYGDKKNTG
+25 QPLYRNKKNTG

-47 PNQGSKMSEMRNYS
+47 PNQESKMSEMRNYS
-61 QNRPVPVT
+61 QNHPVPVS

-264 PGEEISAKISRME
+264 PGEVISAKISRME

-285 APLLYTGVENLL
+285 RVEQNPDSVNDMRRMMDYYLPTTMKLLEAYEELDAQPVQGENIISSKKEIEDTIDTLNIAFEKLL
-297 GVYGYALQ
+297 DSLFQDTAWDV
-305 IYCDFSG
+305 S
-312 YSDMAIGI
+312 SD
-320 ALWLGFR
+320 
-327 FNINFDSPYQSAT
+327 
-340 ITEFWRRWHISLS
+340 ISVLH
-353 SWLKDYLYI
+353 
-362 SLGGN
+362 
-367 RKGKIR
+367 
-373 TYMNLLITMLLGG
+373 TMLAQEG
-386 LWHGASV
+386 L
-393 SFILWG
+393 
-399 ALHGIALAVH
+399 
-409 KFVMGHF
+409 
-416 SSFKAL
+416 
-422 GCEMKP
+422 
-428 WRRVLGVL
+428 
-436 ITFHV
+436 T
-441 VCFGWI
+441 
-447 LFRATSMK
+447 
-455 AVGEMLR
+455 
-462 QIFTNFHPE
+462 
-471 VFMQFVLGYKGVFA
+471 
-485 LMVIGYVLHF
+485 
-495 MPKRSEDALRG
+495 EDGL
-506 VVTRSPL
+506 
-513 LIQAA
+513 
-518 ILAIAIFIVVQF
+518 
-530 KSAGVQP
+530 KK
-537 FIYFQF
+537 

>member
-1 VNHAMDCVSAG
+1 MNNDWEHFGEEIKQTIQDAIDTKDYSRLNQMVSDTVNHAMDCVLAG

-25 QPLYGDKKNTG
+25 QPLYRNKKNTG

-47 PNQGSKMSEMRNYS
+47 PNQESKMSEMRNYS

-264 PGEEISAKISRME
+264 PGEVISAKISRME

-285 APLLYTGVENLL
+285 RVEQNPDSVNDMRRMMDYYLPTTMKLLEAYEELDAQPVQGENIISSKKEIEDTIDTLNIAFEKLL
-297 GVYGYALQ
+297 DSLFQDTAWDV
-305 IYCDFSG
+305 S
-312 YSDMAIGI
+312 SD
-320 ALWLGFR
+320 
-327 FNINFDSPYQSAT
+327 
-340 ITEFWRRWHISLS
+340 ISVLH
-353 SWLKDYLYI
+353 
-362 SLGGN
+362 
-367 RKGKIR
+367 
-373 TYMNLLITMLLGG
+373 TMLAQEG
-386 LWHGASV
+386 L
-393 SFILWG
+393 
-399 ALHGIALAVH
+399 
-409 KFVMGHF
+409 
-416 SSFKAL
+416 
-422 GCEMKP
+422 
-428 WRRVLGVL
+428 
-436 ITFHV
+436 T
-441 VCFGWI
+441 
-447 LFRATSMK
+447 
-455 AVGEMLR
+455 
-462 QIFTNFHPE
+462 
-471 VFMQFVLGYKGVFA
+471 
-485 LMVIGYVLHF
+485 
-495 MPKRSEDALRG
+495 EDGL
-506 VVTRSPL
+506 
-513 LIQAA
+513 
-518 ILAIAIFIVVQF
+518 
-530 KSAGVQP
+530 KK
-537 FIYFQF
+537 

>member
-1 VNHAMDCVSAG
+1 MNNDWEHFGEEIKQTIQDAIDTKDYSRLNQMVSDTVNHAMDCVSAG

-25 QPLYGDKKNTG
+25 QPLYGNKKNTG

-47 PNQGSKMSEMRNYS
+47 PNLGSKMSEMRNYS
-61 QNRPVPVT
+61 QNRPVPVS

-100 IITLIGSLITAFDVV
+100 IITLIGSVITAFDVV

-264 PGEEISAKISRME
+264 PGEVISAKISRME

-285 APLLYTGVENLL
+285 RVEQNPDSVNDMRRMMDYYLPTTMKLLEAYEELDAQPVQGENIISSKKEIEDTIDTLNIAFEKLL
-297 GVYGYALQ
+297 DSLFQDTAWDV
-305 IYCDFSG
+305 S
-312 YSDMAIGI
+312 SD
-320 ALWLGFR
+320 
-327 FNINFDSPYQSAT
+327 
-340 ITEFWRRWHISLS
+340 ISVLH
-353 SWLKDYLYI
+353 
-362 SLGGN
+362 
-367 RKGKIR
+367 
-373 TYMNLLITMLLGG
+373 TMLAQEG
-386 LWHGASV
+386 L
-393 SFILWG
+393 
-399 ALHGIALAVH
+399 
-409 KFVMGHF
+409 
-416 SSFKAL
+416 
-422 GCEMKP
+422 
-428 WRRVLGVL
+428 
-436 ITFHV
+436 T
-441 VCFGWI
+441 
-447 LFRATSMK
+447 
-455 AVGEMLR
+455 
-462 QIFTNFHPE
+462 
-471 VFMQFVLGYKGVFA
+471 
-485 LMVIGYVLHF
+485 
-495 MPKRSEDALRG
+495 EDGL
-506 VVTRSPL
+506 
-513 LIQAA
+513 
-518 ILAIAIFIVVQF
+518 
-530 KSAGVQP
+530 KK
-537 FIYFQF
+537 

>member
-1 VNHAMDCVSAG
+1 MNNDWEHFGEEIKQTIQDAIDTKDYSRLNQMVSDTVNHAMDCVSAG

-47 PNQGSKMSEMRNYS
+47 PNQESKMSEMRNYS

-100 IITLIGSLITAFDVV
+100 IITLIGSVITAFDVV

-264 PGEEISAKISRME
+264 PGEVISAKISRME

-285 APLLYTGVENLL
+285 RVEQNPDSVNDMRRMMDYYLPTTMKLLEAYEELDAQPVQGENIISSKKEIEDTIDTLNIAFEKLL
-297 GVYGYALQ
+297 DSLFQDTAWDV
-305 IYCDFSG
+305 S
-312 YSDMAIGI
+312 SD
-320 ALWLGFR
+320 
-327 FNINFDSPYQSAT
+327 
-340 ITEFWRRWHISLS
+340 ISVLH
-353 SWLKDYLYI
+353 
-362 SLGGN
+362 
-367 RKGKIR
+367 
-373 TYMNLLITMLLGG
+373 TMLAQEG
-386 LWHGASV
+386 L
-393 SFILWG
+393 
-399 ALHGIALAVH
+399 
-409 KFVMGHF
+409 
-416 SSFKAL
+416 
-422 GCEMKP
+422 
-428 WRRVLGVL
+428 
-436 ITFHV
+436 T
-441 VCFGWI
+441 
-447 LFRATSMK
+447 
-455 AVGEMLR
+455 
-462 QIFTNFHPE
+462 
-471 VFMQFVLGYKGVFA
+471 
-485 LMVIGYVLHF
+485 
-495 MPKRSEDALRG
+495 EDGL
-506 VVTRSPL
+506 
-513 LIQAA
+513 
-518 ILAIAIFIVVQF
+518 
-530 KSAGVQP
+530 KK
-537 FIYFQF
+537 

>member
-1 VNHAMDCVSAG
+1 MNNDWEHFGEEIKQTIQDAIDTKDYSRLNQMVSDTVNHAMDCVSAG

-25 QPLYGDKKNTG
+25 QPLYGNKKNTG

-47 PNQGSKMSEMRNYS
+47 PNQESKMSEMRNYS
-61 QNRPVPVT
+61 QNRPVPVS

-100 IITLIGSLITAFDVV
+100 IITLIGSAITAFDVV

-170 RDVRKVLKDVKKMIT
+170 RDVRKVLKDVKKMII

-228 QKKMQEEYDRLSP
+228 QKKMREEYDRLSP

-255 KIKAANDAI
+255 RIKAANDAI
-264 PGEEISAKISRME
+264 PGEVISAKISRME

-285 APLLYTGVENLL
+285 RVEQNPDSVNDMRRMMDYYLPTTMKLLEAYEELDAQPVQGENIISSKKEIEDTIDTLNIAFEKLL
-297 GVYGYALQ
+297 DSLFQDTAWDV
-305 IYCDFSG
+305 S
-312 YSDMAIGI
+312 SD
-320 ALWLGFR
+320 
-327 FNINFDSPYQSAT
+327 
-340 ITEFWRRWHISLS
+340 ISVLH
-353 SWLKDYLYI
+353 
-362 SLGGN
+362 
-367 RKGKIR
+367 
-373 TYMNLLITMLLGG
+373 TMLAQEG
-386 LWHGASV
+386 L
-393 SFILWG
+393 
-399 ALHGIALAVH
+399 
-409 KFVMGHF
+409 
-416 SSFKAL
+416 
-422 GCEMKP
+422 
-428 WRRVLGVL
+428 
-436 ITFHV
+436 T
-441 VCFGWI
+441 
-447 LFRATSMK
+447 
-455 AVGEMLR
+455 
-462 QIFTNFHPE
+462 
-471 VFMQFVLGYKGVFA
+471 
-485 LMVIGYVLHF
+485 
-495 MPKRSEDALRG
+495 EDGL
-506 VVTRSPL
+506 
-513 LIQAA
+513 
-518 ILAIAIFIVVQF
+518 
-530 KSAGVQP
+530 KK
-537 FIYFQF
+537 

>member
-1 VNHAMDCVSAG
+1 MNNDWEHFGEEIKQTIQDAIDTKDYSRLNQMVSDTVNHAMDCVSAG

-25 QPLYGDKKNTG
+25 QPLYGNKKNTG

-47 PNQGSKMSEMRNYS
+47 PNQESKMSEMRNYS
-61 QNRPVPVT
+61 QNCPVPVS

-100 IITLIGSLITAFDVV
+100 IITLIGSVITAFDVV

-255 KIKAANDAI
+255 RIKAANDAI
-264 PGEEISAKISRME
+264 PGEVISAKISRME

-285 APLLYTGVENLL
+285 RVEQNPDSVNDMRRMMDYYLPTTMKLLEAYEELDVQPVQGENIISSKKEIEDTIDTLNIAFEKLL
-297 GVYGYALQ
+297 DSLFQDTAWDV
-305 IYCDFSG
+305 S
-312 YSDMAIGI
+312 SD
-320 ALWLGFR
+320 
-327 FNINFDSPYQSAT
+327 
-340 ITEFWRRWHISLS
+340 ISVLH
-353 SWLKDYLYI
+353 
-362 SLGGN
+362 
-367 RKGKIR
+367 
-373 TYMNLLITMLLGG
+373 TMLAQEG
-386 LWHGASV
+386 L
-393 SFILWG
+393 
-399 ALHGIALAVH
+399 
-409 KFVMGHF
+409 
-416 SSFKAL
+416 
-422 GCEMKP
+422 
-428 WRRVLGVL
+428 
-436 ITFHV
+436 T
-441 VCFGWI
+441 
-447 LFRATSMK
+447 
-455 AVGEMLR
+455 
-462 QIFTNFHPE
+462 
-471 VFMQFVLGYKGVFA
+471 
-485 LMVIGYVLHF
+485 
-495 MPKRSEDALRG
+495 EDGL
-506 VVTRSPL
+506 
-513 LIQAA
+513 
-518 ILAIAIFIVVQF
+518 
-530 KSAGVQP
+530 KK
-537 FIYFQF
+537 

>member
-1 VNHAMDCVSAG
+1 MNNDWEHFGEEIKQTIQDAIDTKDYSRLNQMVSDTVNHAMDCVSAG

-25 QPLYGDKKNTG
+25 QPLYRNKKNTG

-47 PNQGSKMSEMRNYS
+47 PNQESKMSEMRNYS

-100 IITLIGSLITAFDVV
+100 IITLIGSVITAFDVV
-115 SGLIIGIFAVAFI
+115 SGLIIGIFAVAII

-264 PGEEISAKISRME
+264 PGEVISAKISRME

-285 APLLYTGVENLL
+285 RVEQNPDSVNDMRRMMDYYLPTTMKLLEAYEELDAQPVQGENIISSKKEIEDTIDTLNIAFEKLL
-297 GVYGYALQ
+297 DSLFQDTAWDV
-305 IYCDFSG
+305 S
-312 YSDMAIGI
+312 SD
-320 ALWLGFR
+320 
-327 FNINFDSPYQSAT
+327 
-340 ITEFWRRWHISLS
+340 ISVLH
-353 SWLKDYLYI
+353 
-362 SLGGN
+362 
-367 RKGKIR
+367 
-373 TYMNLLITMLLGG
+373 TMLAQEG
-386 LWHGASV
+386 L
-393 SFILWG
+393 
-399 ALHGIALAVH
+399 
-409 KFVMGHF
+409 
-416 SSFKAL
+416 
-422 GCEMKP
+422 
-428 WRRVLGVL
+428 
-436 ITFHV
+436 T
-441 VCFGWI
+441 
-447 LFRATSMK
+447 
-455 AVGEMLR
+455 
-462 QIFTNFHPE
+462 
-471 VFMQFVLGYKGVFA
+471 
-485 LMVIGYVLHF
+485 
-495 MPKRSEDALRG
+495 EDGL
-506 VVTRSPL
+506 
-513 LIQAA
+513 
-518 ILAIAIFIVVQF
+518 
-530 KSAGVQP
+530 KK
-537 FIYFQF
+537 

>member
-1 VNHAMDCVSAG
+1 MNNDWEHFGEEIKQTIQDAIDTKDYSRLNQMVSDTVNHAMDCVSAG

-47 PNQGSKMSEMRNYS
+47 PNQESKMSEMRNYS
-61 QNRPVPVT
+61 QNRPVPVS

-100 IITLIGSLITAFDVV
+100 IITLIGSVITAFDVV

-151 SVLRDREFCDIKEI
+151 SVLREREFCDIKEI

-228 QKKMQEEYDRLSP
+228 QKKMREEYDRLSP

-264 PGEEISAKISRME
+264 PGEVISAKISRME

-285 APLLYTGVENLL
+285 RVEQNPDSVNDMRRMMDYYLPTTMKLLEAYEELDAQPVQGENIISSKKEIEDTIDTLNIAFEKLL
-297 GVYGYALQ
+297 DSLFQDTAWDV
-305 IYCDFSG
+305 S
-312 YSDMAIGI
+312 SD
-320 ALWLGFR
+320 
-327 FNINFDSPYQSAT
+327 
-340 ITEFWRRWHISLS
+340 ISVLH
-353 SWLKDYLYI
+353 
-362 SLGGN
+362 
-367 RKGKIR
+367 
-373 TYMNLLITMLLGG
+373 TMLAQEG
-386 LWHGASV
+386 L
-393 SFILWG
+393 
-399 ALHGIALAVH
+399 
-409 KFVMGHF
+409 
-416 SSFKAL
+416 
-422 GCEMKP
+422 
-428 WRRVLGVL
+428 
-436 ITFHV
+436 T
-441 VCFGWI
+441 
-447 LFRATSMK
+447 
-455 AVGEMLR
+455 
-462 QIFTNFHPE
+462 
-471 VFMQFVLGYKGVFA
+471 
-485 LMVIGYVLHF
+485 
-495 MPKRSEDALRG
+495 EDGL
-506 VVTRSPL
+506 
-513 LIQAA
+513 
-518 ILAIAIFIVVQF
+518 
-530 KSAGVQP
+530 KK
-537 FIYFQF
+537 

>member
-1 VNHAMDCVSAG
+1 MNNDWEHFGEEIKQTIQDAIDTKDYSRLNQMVSDTVNHAMDCVSAG
-12 IKNGGWYRDPKTG
+12 IKNGGWYRDPKSG
-25 QPLYGDKKNTG
+25 QPLYGNKKNTG

-47 PNQGSKMSEMRNYS
+47 PNQESKMSEMRNYS

-100 IITLIGSLITAFDVV
+100 IITLIGSVITAFDVV

-264 PGEEISAKISRME
+264 PGEVISAKISRME

-285 APLLYTGVENLL
+285 RVEQNPDSVNDMRRMMDYYLPTTMKLLEAYEELDAQPVQGENIISSKKEIEDTIDTLNIAFEKLL
-297 GVYGYALQ
+297 DSLFQDTAWDV
-305 IYCDFSG
+305 S
-312 YSDMAIGI
+312 SD
-320 ALWLGFR
+320 
-327 FNINFDSPYQSAT
+327 
-340 ITEFWRRWHISLS
+340 ISVLH
-353 SWLKDYLYI
+353 
-362 SLGGN
+362 
-367 RKGKIR
+367 
-373 TYMNLLITMLLGG
+373 TMLAQEG
-386 LWHGASV
+386 L
-393 SFILWG
+393 
-399 ALHGIALAVH
+399 
-409 KFVMGHF
+409 
-416 SSFKAL
+416 
-422 GCEMKP
+422 
-428 WRRVLGVL
+428 
-436 ITFHV
+436 T
-441 VCFGWI
+441 
-447 LFRATSMK
+447 
-455 AVGEMLR
+455 
-462 QIFTNFHPE
+462 
-471 VFMQFVLGYKGVFA
+471 
-485 LMVIGYVLHF
+485 
-495 MPKRSEDALRG
+495 EDGL
-506 VVTRSPL
+506 
-513 LIQAA
+513 
-518 ILAIAIFIVVQF
+518 
-530 KSAGVQP
+530 KK
-537 FIYFQF
+537 

>member
-1 VNHAMDCVSAG
+1 MNNDWEHFGEEIKQTIQDAIDTKDYSRLNQMVSDTVNHAMDCVSAG

-42 NQGYR
+42 NQRYR
-47 PNQGSKMSEMRNYS
+47 PNQGLKMSEMRNYS
-61 QNRPVPVT
+61 QNHPVPVT

-205 HAWNQYT
+205 QAWNQYT

-228 QKKMQEEYDRLSP
+228 QRKMQEEYDRLSP

-255 KIKAANDAI
+255 RIKAANDAI
-264 PGEEISAKISRME
+264 PGEVISAKISRME

-285 APLLYTGVENLL
+285 RVEQNPDSVNDMRRMMDYYLPTTMKLLEAYKELDAQPVQGENIISSKKEIEDTIDTLNLAFEKLL
-297 GVYGYALQ
+297 DSLFQDTAWDV
-305 IYCDFSG
+305 S
-312 YSDMAIGI
+312 SD
-320 ALWLGFR
+320 
-327 FNINFDSPYQSAT
+327 
-340 ITEFWRRWHISLS
+340 ISVLH
-353 SWLKDYLYI
+353 
-362 SLGGN
+362 
-367 RKGKIR
+367 
-373 TYMNLLITMLLGG
+373 TMLAQEG
-386 LWHGASV
+386 L
-393 SFILWG
+393 
-399 ALHGIALAVH
+399 
-409 KFVMGHF
+409 
-416 SSFKAL
+416 
-422 GCEMKP
+422 
-428 WRRVLGVL
+428 
-436 ITFHV
+436 T
-441 VCFGWI
+441 
-447 LFRATSMK
+447 
-455 AVGEMLR
+455 
-462 QIFTNFHPE
+462 
-471 VFMQFVLGYKGVFA
+471 
-485 LMVIGYVLHF
+485 
-495 MPKRSEDALRG
+495 EDGL
-506 VVTRSPL
+506 
-513 LIQAA
+513 
-518 ILAIAIFIVVQF
+518 
-530 KSAGVQP
+530 KK
-537 FIYFQF
+537 

>member
-1 VNHAMDCVSAG
+1 MNNDWEHFGEEIKQTIQDAIDTKDYSRLNQMVSDTVNHAMDCVSAG

-47 PNQGSKMSEMRNYS
+47 PNQESKMSEMRNYS
-61 QNRPVPVT
+61 QNRPVPVS

-100 IITLIGSLITAFDVV
+100 IITLIGSVITAFDVV

-151 SVLRDREFCDIKEI
+151 SVLREREFCDIKEI

-264 PGEEISAKISRME
+264 PGEVISAKISRME

-285 APLLYTGVENLL
+285 RVEQNPDSVNDMRRMMDYYLPTTMKLLEAYEELDAQPVQGENIISSKKEIEDTIDTLNIAFEKLL
-297 GVYGYALQ
+297 DSLFQDTAWDV
-305 IYCDFSG
+305 S
-312 YSDMAIGI
+312 SD
-320 ALWLGFR
+320 
-327 FNINFDSPYQSAT
+327 
-340 ITEFWRRWHISLS
+340 ISVLH
-353 SWLKDYLYI
+353 
-362 SLGGN
+362 
-367 RKGKIR
+367 
-373 TYMNLLITMLLGG
+373 TMLAQEG
-386 LWHGASV
+386 L
-393 SFILWG
+393 
-399 ALHGIALAVH
+399 
-409 KFVMGHF
+409 
-416 SSFKAL
+416 
-422 GCEMKP
+422 
-428 WRRVLGVL
+428 
-436 ITFHV
+436 T
-441 VCFGWI
+441 
-447 LFRATSMK
+447 
-455 AVGEMLR
+455 
-462 QIFTNFHPE
+462 
-471 VFMQFVLGYKGVFA
+471 
-485 LMVIGYVLHF
+485 
-495 MPKRSEDALRG
+495 EDGL
-506 VVTRSPL
+506 
-513 LIQAA
+513 
-518 ILAIAIFIVVQF
+518 
-530 KSAGVQP
+530 KK
-537 FIYFQF
+537 

>member
-1 VNHAMDCVSAG
+1 MNNDWEHFGEEIKQTIQDAIDTKDYSRLNQMVSDTVNHAMDCVSAG

-25 QPLYGDKKNTG
+25 QPLYGNKKNTG

-47 PNQGSKMSEMRNYS
+47 PNQESKMSEMRNYS

-100 IITLIGSLITAFDVV
+100 IITLIGSVITAFDVV

-264 PGEEISAKISRME
+264 PGEVISAKISRME

-285 APLLYTGVENLL
+285 RVEQNPDSVNDMRRMMDYYLPTTMKLLEAYEELDAQPVQGENIISSKKEIEDTIDTLNIAFEKLL
-297 GVYGYALQ
+297 DSLFQDTAWDV
-305 IYCDFSG
+305 S
-312 YSDMAIGI
+312 SD
-320 ALWLGFR
+320 
-327 FNINFDSPYQSAT
+327 
-340 ITEFWRRWHISLS
+340 ISVLH
-353 SWLKDYLYI
+353 
-362 SLGGN
+362 
-367 RKGKIR
+367 
-373 TYMNLLITMLLGG
+373 TMLAQEG
-386 LWHGASV
+386 LTEDG
-393 SFILWG
+393 
-399 ALHGIALAVH
+399 
-409 KFVMGHF
+409 
-416 SSFKAL
+416 
-422 GCEMKP
+422 
-428 WRRVLGVL
+428 
-436 ITFHV
+436 
-441 VCFGWI
+441 
-447 LFRATSMK
+447 
-455 AVGEMLR
+455 LR
-462 QIFTNFHPE
+462 
-471 VFMQFVLGYKGVFA
+471 K
-485 LMVIGYVLHF
+485 
-495 MPKRSEDALRG
+495 
-506 VVTRSPL
+506 
-513 LIQAA
+513 
-518 ILAIAIFIVVQF
+518 
-530 KSAGVQP
+530 
-537 FIYFQF
+537 

>member
-1 VNHAMDCVSAG
+1 MNNDWEHFGEEIKQTIQDAIDTKDYSRLNQMVSDTVNHAMDCVSAG

-25 QPLYGDKKNTG
+25 QPLYGNKKNTG

-47 PNQGSKMSEMRNYS
+47 PNQESKMSEMRNYS
-61 QNRPVPVT
+61 QNHPVPVT

-228 QKKMQEEYDRLSP
+228 QKKMREEYDRLSP

-255 KIKAANDAI
+255 RIKAANDAI
-264 PGEEISAKISRME
+264 PGEVISAKISRME

-285 APLLYTGVENLL
+285 RVEQNPDSVNDMRRMMDYYLPTTMKLLEAYEELDAQPVQGENIISSKKEIEDTIDTLNVAFEKLL
-297 GVYGYALQ
+297 DSLFQDTAWDV
-305 IYCDFSG
+305 S
-312 YSDMAIGI
+312 SD
-320 ALWLGFR
+320 
-327 FNINFDSPYQSAT
+327 
-340 ITEFWRRWHISLS
+340 ISVLH
-353 SWLKDYLYI
+353 
-362 SLGGN
+362 
-367 RKGKIR
+367 
-373 TYMNLLITMLLGG
+373 TMLAQEG
-386 LWHGASV
+386 L
-393 SFILWG
+393 
-399 ALHGIALAVH
+399 
-409 KFVMGHF
+409 
-416 SSFKAL
+416 
-422 GCEMKP
+422 
-428 WRRVLGVL
+428 
-436 ITFHV
+436 T
-441 VCFGWI
+441 
-447 LFRATSMK
+447 
-455 AVGEMLR
+455 
-462 QIFTNFHPE
+462 
-471 VFMQFVLGYKGVFA
+471 
-485 LMVIGYVLHF
+485 
-495 MPKRSEDALRG
+495 EDGL
-506 VVTRSPL
+506 
-513 LIQAA
+513 
-518 ILAIAIFIVVQF
+518 
-530 KSAGVQP
+530 KK
-537 FIYFQF
+537 

>member
-1 VNHAMDCVSAG
+1 MNNDWEHFGEEIKQTIQDAIDTKDYSRLNQMVSDTVNHAMDCVSAG

-47 PNQGSKMSEMRNYS
+47 PNQESKMSEMRNYS

-100 IITLIGSLITAFDVV
+100 IITLIGSAITAFDVV

-264 PGEEISAKISRME
+264 PGEVISAKISRME

-285 APLLYTGVENLL
+285 RVEQNPDSVNDMRRMMDYYLPTTMKLLEAYEELDAQPVQGENIISSKKEIEDTIDTLNIAFEKLL
-297 GVYGYALQ
+297 DSLFQDTAWDV
-305 IYCDFSG
+305 S
-312 YSDMAIGI
+312 SD
-320 ALWLGFR
+320 
-327 FNINFDSPYQSAT
+327 
-340 ITEFWRRWHISLS
+340 ISVLH
-353 SWLKDYLYI
+353 
-362 SLGGN
+362 
-367 RKGKIR
+367 
-373 TYMNLLITMLLGG
+373 TMLAQEG
-386 LWHGASV
+386 L
-393 SFILWG
+393 
-399 ALHGIALAVH
+399 
-409 KFVMGHF
+409 
-416 SSFKAL
+416 
-422 GCEMKP
+422 
-428 WRRVLGVL
+428 
-436 ITFHV
+436 T
-441 VCFGWI
+441 
-447 LFRATSMK
+447 
-455 AVGEMLR
+455 
-462 QIFTNFHPE
+462 
-471 VFMQFVLGYKGVFA
+471 
-485 LMVIGYVLHF
+485 
-495 MPKRSEDALRG
+495 EDGL
-506 VVTRSPL
+506 
-513 LIQAA
+513 
-518 ILAIAIFIVVQF
+518 
-530 KSAGVQP
+530 KK
-537 FIYFQF
+537 

>member
-1 VNHAMDCVSAG
+1 MNNDWEHFGEEIKQTIQDAIDTKDYSRLNQMVSDTVNHAMDCVSAG

-25 QPLYGDKKNTG
+25 QPLYGNKKNTG

-47 PNQGSKMSEMRNYS
+47 PNQESKMSEMRNYS

-88 GAVFGLTSVIFL
+88 GVVFGLTSVIFL
-100 IITLIGSLITAFDVV
+100 IITLIGSVITAFDVV

-264 PGEEISAKISRME
+264 PGEVISAKISRME

-285 APLLYTGVENLL
+285 RVEQNPDSVNDMRRMMDYYLPTTMKLLEAYEELDAQPVQGENIISSKKEIEDTIDTLNIAFEKLL
-297 GVYGYALQ
+297 DSLFQDTAWDV
-305 IYCDFSG
+305 S
-312 YSDMAIGI
+312 SD
-320 ALWLGFR
+320 
-327 FNINFDSPYQSAT
+327 
-340 ITEFWRRWHISLS
+340 ISVLH
-353 SWLKDYLYI
+353 
-362 SLGGN
+362 
-367 RKGKIR
+367 
-373 TYMNLLITMLLGG
+373 TMLAQEG
-386 LWHGASV
+386 L
-393 SFILWG
+393 
-399 ALHGIALAVH
+399 
-409 KFVMGHF
+409 
-416 SSFKAL
+416 
-422 GCEMKP
+422 
-428 WRRVLGVL
+428 
-436 ITFHV
+436 T
-441 VCFGWI
+441 
-447 LFRATSMK
+447 
-455 AVGEMLR
+455 
-462 QIFTNFHPE
+462 
-471 VFMQFVLGYKGVFA
+471 
-485 LMVIGYVLHF
+485 
-495 MPKRSEDALRG
+495 EDGL
-506 VVTRSPL
+506 
-513 LIQAA
+513 
-518 ILAIAIFIVVQF
+518 
-530 KSAGVQP
+530 KK
-537 FIYFQF
+537 

>member
-1 VNHAMDCVSAG
+1 MNNDWEHFGEEIKQTIQDAIDTKDYSRLNQMVSDTVNHAMDCVSAG

-25 QPLYGDKKNTG
+25 QPLYGNKKNTG

-47 PNQGSKMSEMRNYS
+47 PNQGPKMSEMRNYS
-61 QNRPVPVT
+61 QNHPVPVS

-100 IITLIGSLITAFDVV
+100 IITLIGSVITAFDVV

-264 PGEEISAKISRME
+264 PGEVISAKISRME

-285 APLLYTGVENLL
+285 RVEQNPDSVNDMRRMMDYYLPTTMKLLEAYEELDVQPVQGENIISSKKEIEDTIDTLNIAFEKLL
-297 GVYGYALQ
+297 DSLFQDTAWDV
-305 IYCDFSG
+305 S
-312 YSDMAIGI
+312 SD
-320 ALWLGFR
+320 
-327 FNINFDSPYQSAT
+327 
-340 ITEFWRRWHISLS
+340 ISVLH
-353 SWLKDYLYI
+353 
-362 SLGGN
+362 
-367 RKGKIR
+367 
-373 TYMNLLITMLLGG
+373 TMLAQEG
-386 LWHGASV
+386 L
-393 SFILWG
+393 
-399 ALHGIALAVH
+399 
-409 KFVMGHF
+409 
-416 SSFKAL
+416 
-422 GCEMKP
+422 
-428 WRRVLGVL
+428 
-436 ITFHV
+436 T
-441 VCFGWI
+441 
-447 LFRATSMK
+447 
-455 AVGEMLR
+455 
-462 QIFTNFHPE
+462 
-471 VFMQFVLGYKGVFA
+471 
-485 LMVIGYVLHF
+485 
-495 MPKRSEDALRG
+495 EDGL
-506 VVTRSPL
+506 
-513 LIQAA
+513 
-518 ILAIAIFIVVQF
+518 
-530 KSAGVQP
+530 KK
-537 FIYFQF
+537 

>member
-1 VNHAMDCVSAG
+1 MNNDWEHFGEEIKQTIQDAIDTKDYSRLNQMVSDTVNHAMDCVSAG

-25 QPLYGDKKNTG
+25 QPLYRNKKNTG

-47 PNQGSKMSEMRNYS
+47 PNQESKMSEMRNYS
-61 QNRPVPVT
+61 QNRPVPVS

-264 PGEEISAKISRME
+264 PGEVISAKISRME

-285 APLLYTGVENLL
+285 RVEQNPDSVNDMRRMMDYYLPTTMKLLEAYEELDAQPVQGENIISSKKEIEDTIDTLNIAFEKLL
-297 GVYGYALQ
+297 DSLFQDTAWDV
-305 IYCDFSG
+305 S
-312 YSDMAIGI
+312 SD
-320 ALWLGFR
+320 
-327 FNINFDSPYQSAT
+327 
-340 ITEFWRRWHISLS
+340 ISVLH
-353 SWLKDYLYI
+353 
-362 SLGGN
+362 
-367 RKGKIR
+367 
-373 TYMNLLITMLLGG
+373 TMLAQEG
-386 LWHGASV
+386 L
-393 SFILWG
+393 
-399 ALHGIALAVH
+399 
-409 KFVMGHF
+409 
-416 SSFKAL
+416 
-422 GCEMKP
+422 
-428 WRRVLGVL
+428 
-436 ITFHV
+436 T
-441 VCFGWI
+441 
-447 LFRATSMK
+447 
-455 AVGEMLR
+455 
-462 QIFTNFHPE
+462 
-471 VFMQFVLGYKGVFA
+471 
-485 LMVIGYVLHF
+485 
-495 MPKRSEDALRG
+495 EDGL
-506 VVTRSPL
+506 
-513 LIQAA
+513 
-518 ILAIAIFIVVQF
+518 
-530 KSAGVQP
+530 KK
-537 FIYFQF
+537 